1 MAEARMT
8 LRLDEELQL
17 RLKSIAAQRGCSLNE
32 VLNDAAQMYC
42 DQGYMNDKEHLLS
55 DAILAAID
63 AAVKTEIGR
72 FEKRTVDRM
81 AQLIGAMAIELFTID
96 RAVSDGLEITRAQAN
111 DYRAE
116 AVEFLKDNRRIAKLL
131 DMADE

>member
-1 MAEARMT
+1 METTKMSI
-8 LRLDEELQL
+8 RLNSELHL
-17 RLKSIAAQRGCSLNE
+17 RLKSIAAQRSCSLNE

-42 DQGYMNDKEHLLS
+42 DQCYMNDNAPFLNDGIS
-55 DAILAAID
+55 AQID
-63 AAVKTEIGR
+63 ATLKIEIGR

-81 AQLIGAMAIELFTID
+81 AQLLSAIAIELFTIE
-96 RAVSDGLEITRAQAN
+96 RAVSDGLEITRAQAT